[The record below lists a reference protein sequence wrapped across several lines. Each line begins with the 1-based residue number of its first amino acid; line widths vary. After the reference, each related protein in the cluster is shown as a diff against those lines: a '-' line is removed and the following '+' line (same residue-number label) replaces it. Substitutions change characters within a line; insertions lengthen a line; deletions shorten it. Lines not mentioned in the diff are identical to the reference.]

1 MNDNVKSSNLTS
13 ILKQFYKPILM
24 VMGIVFVACFARY
37 FHGLDLFLRDQN
49 LLKSGTQGQV
59 IFLFIAISMCAIG
72 FPRQVVCLTAGVVY
86 GFWLGFL
93 YATIATIVGAVITYS
108 WALWLGKDWGAKY
121 LSHAKLKKVSRFIRD
136 NPFSAVLMCRLMPVG
151 SSVVLNTTAGIMGV
165 GWLPFLGATVLGSMP
180 QTIVF
185 VLLGGGVRIG
195 HTGQIILSAV
205 LFTLSAGLGIFLMK
219 RSFSKKNDLLLP

>member
-1 MNDNVKSSNLTS
+1 MNSSSLAS
-13 ILKQFYKPILM
+13 VFKQFYKPLLM
-24 VMGIVFVACFARY
+24 VLGIVLVAFLARY
-37 FHGLDLFLRDQN
+37 FHGLDLFLSDHH
-49 LLKSGTQGQV
+49 LLKRGIEGQA
-59 IFLFIAISMCAIG
+59 IFLLVAILMCAIG

-108 WALWLGKDWGAKY
+108 WALWLGKDWGKKY
-121 LSHAKLKKVSRFIRD
+121 LAHSKLKKINRFIQD
-136 NPFSAVLMCRLMPVG
+136 NPFNAVLMCRLMPIG
-151 SSVVLNTTAGIMGV
+151 SSVVLNTTAGVVGI
-165 GWLPFLGATVLGSMP
+165 GWLPFLGATFLGSMP

-205 LFTLSAGLGIFLMK
+205 LFVMSAGLGIFLMK

>member
-1 MNDNVKSSNLTS
+1 MNNNTKSTNQIS
-13 ILKQFYKPILM
+13 ILKQFYKPLLM
-24 VMGIVFVACFARY
+24 VLGIVLVAFFARY
-37 FHGLDLFLRDQN
+37 FHGLDVFMSDHH
-49 LLKSGTQGQV
+49 LLKRGAQGQI
-59 IFLFIAISMCAIG
+59 IFLLVAISMCAIG

-108 WALWLGKDWGAKY
+108 WALWLGKDWGEKY
-121 LSHAKLKKVSRFIRD
+121 LAHSKLKKISRFIRE
-136 NPFSAVLMCRLMPVG
+136 NPFNAVLMCRLMPVG
-151 SSVVLNTTAGIMGV
+151 SSVVLNTTAGVVGI

-205 LFTLSAGLGIFLMK
+205 LFIASAALGVFLMK
-219 RSFSKKNDLLLP
+219 RSFSKKNDLLMP

>member
-1 MNDNVKSSNLTS
+1 MNNNVKSSNLTS
-13 ILKQFYKPILM
+13 ILKQFYKPCLM
-24 VMGIVFVACFARY
+24 VLGIILVAFFARY
-37 FHGLDLFLRDQN
+37 FHGLDLFLKDHR
-49 LLKSGTQGQV
+49 LLKSGIQGQI
-59 IFLFIAISMCAIG
+59 IFLLIAILMCAVG

-121 LSHAKLKKVSRFIRD
+121 LAHSKLKKISHFIRS

-151 SSVVLNTTAGIMGV
+151 SSVVLNTTAGVVGV
-165 GWLPFLGATVLGSMP
+165 GYLPFLAATILGSMP

-219 RSFSKKNDLLLP
+219 RSFSKKNDLLSP